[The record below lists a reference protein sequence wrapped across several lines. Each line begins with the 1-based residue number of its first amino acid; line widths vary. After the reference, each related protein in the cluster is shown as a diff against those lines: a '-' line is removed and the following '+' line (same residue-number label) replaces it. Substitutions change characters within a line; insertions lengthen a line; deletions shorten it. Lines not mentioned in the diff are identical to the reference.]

1 MISWKSVHYLC
12 ILFVFFSF
20 EQTQAILGLQFLEDL
35 SLYVFVAP
43 LFIFGIL
50 DSIINREFAF
60 FPWNRKD
67 ADEEV
72 VNEERDSY

>member
-35 SLYVFVAP
+35 HRNFFIAPWIILVVA
-43 LFIFGIL
+43 
-50 DSIINREFAF
+50 DRIINGKFIWL
-60 FPWNRKD
+60 PWQRKD
-67 ADEEV
+67 ADKEV
-72 VNEERDSY
+72 VNDERDRY